1 MQQQK
6 QKIDTYQSRLC
17 KAEQRVEQLENELT
31 IKQRELREQK
41 TIAGSVRSSAKKP
54 RPNSS
59 RKRKSASPLAIR
71 PLNSN
76 IRSSAR
82 KSTKSSTTKSGGI
95 LKSSNSSSN
104 KRVKRVNFNNEN
116 DVLEISRNEED
127 DVPSNTK
134 SSTPRNL
141 RTSSRVRAK
150 FNSSSS
156 NNNENASTKESTR
169 AKELE
174 EWKRKKASITRSR
187 RVGLLGG
194 ATRIKQTGS
203 SSRRTT
209 TKSKTVGSRTSTRST
224 RSTRTSTRTSR
235 WN

>member
-1 MQQQK
+1 MELQLQEQLKKTKDQLYEKENKLREFVSVRRKLKQIEEENASLKDKIGNILDSTTSSKNEMKEMSNAISKALEKSSRFERELKEKDDKMQQQK

-82 KSTKSSTTKSGGI
+82 KSTKS
-95 LKSSNSSSN
+95 
-104 KRVKRVNFNNEN
+104 
-116 DVLEISRNEED
+116 
-127 DVPSNTK
+127 
-134 SSTPRNL
+134 
-141 RTSSRVRAK
+141 
-150 FNSSSS
+150 
-156 NNNENASTKESTR
+156 
-169 AKELE
+169 
-174 EWKRKKASITRSR
+174 
-187 RVGLLGG
+187 
-194 ATRIKQTGS
+194 
-203 SSRRTT
+203 
-209 TKSKTVGSRTSTRST
+209 
-224 RSTRTSTRTSR
+224 
-235 WN
+235 

>member
-1 MQQQK
+1 M
-6 QKIDTYQSRLC
+6 
-17 KAEQRVEQLENELT
+17 
-31 IKQRELREQK
+31 
-41 TIAGSVRSSAKKP
+41 GKP

-71 PLNSN
+71 
-76 IRSSAR
+76 
-82 KSTKSSTTKSGGI
+82 
-95 LKSSNSSSN
+95 
-104 KRVKRVNFNNEN
+104 
-116 DVLEISRNEED
+116 
-127 DVPSNTK
+127 PSNTK

-209 TKSKTVGSRTSTRST
+209 TKSKTVEVELAHVV
-224 RSTRTSTRTSR
+224 
-235 WN
+235 